1 MLYNKLY
8 DWQKKIVDMFKDRQA
23 YGLFLDMGLGKTP
36 LSLAMC
42 EANKCD
48 KIIII
53 TLNAKATESED
64 IKGSWLWWANEME
77 YKYKLLN
84 KKNLE
89 FDDNSK
95 EILLINYEWLLKRP
109 YCKKEGVKLRDEM
122 ISFIK
127 SCYGKKVGIICDESH
142 KLKSSE
148 SAQYKCFNKLYTML
162 NNHSKTRLY
171 LLSGTPFTQGYLD
184 LYTQLKLLG
193 INITKTS
200 FKERFCIL
208 GNVKGLLGWQQPVV
222 AYKNLDELY
231 NLIHSVAITIKSS
244 EVIDLP
250 KQIFIEHTY
259 PMTKSMKLFINEKA
273 TPKDI
278 KSWGGKILYSNENK
292 KIPNLYYRNLTY
304 PEFTYE
310 AETSS
315 QFWLRTR
322 ELSIGFLGNSE
333 SYNLYDMTR
342 FNMIEKFLKE
352 NEDNYL
358 LFYSYTPE
366 FLELYEI
373 CDKLGYSID
382 VYNGIIKD
390 TKNYDKWAN
399 LTENERFGKQKKS
412 IILTNWNSG
421 STGINFQC
429 YDKCIIF
436 DLPVYRDWEQGLK
449 RIHRIGQKNTCIYHL
464 FMQNC
469 WLDKGMKKAIDEKR
483 DYNTETFESDLNRV
497 KDILEG

>member
-1 MLYNKLY
+1 MIYDKLY
-8 DWQKKIVDMFKDRQA
+8 DWQKKIVDKFKDRKS

-36 LSLAMC
+36 ISLAMC

-53 TLNAKATESED
+53 TLNSKAVESED

-77 YKYKLLN
+77 YSYRLLN
-84 KKNLE
+84 KNNLE
-89 FDDNSK
+89 FDNNAR
-95 EILLINYEWLLKRP
+95 EVLLINYEWLLKRP
-109 YCKKEGVKLRDEM
+109 YIKKDGIKLRDVLLT
-122 ISFIK
+122 FVK
-127 SCYGKKVGIICDESH
+127 SCYGKNVGIICDESH

-162 NNHSKTRLY
+162 STHSKTKLY

-193 INITKTS
+193 VAITKTD
-200 FKERFCIL
+200 FKDRFCIT
-208 GNVKGLLGWQQPVV
+208 GNVRGLLGWQQPVV
-222 AYKNLDELY
+222 GYKNLDELY

-250 KQIFIEHTY
+250 NQVFIEHTY
-259 PMTKSMKLFINEKA
+259 PMTKSMKLFITEKA
-273 TPKDI
+273 NPKDI

-304 PEFTYE
+304 PDFIYE
-310 AETSS
+310 AETPS
-315 QFWLRTR
+315 QFWLRAR

-333 SYNLYDMTR
+333 SYNIYDMTR
-342 FNMIEKFLKE
+342 FNMLEKFLSE

-366 FLELYEI
+366 FIELYNI
-373 CDKLGYSID
+373 CEKLGYSID
-382 VYNGIIKD
+382 VYNGIIKN
-390 TKNYDKWAN
+390 TTNYDKWAN

-421 STGINFQC
+421 STGINFQN

-469 WLDKGMKKAIDEKR
+469 WLDTQMKEAIDEKR
-483 DYNTETFESDLNRV
+483 DYNTKTFESDLMRV
-497 KDILEG
+497 NNLLNK